1 MFIFNCIFTV
11 NESDPMQSNILI
23 VDDDEATRYLLGHIL
38 NGQGFSCQM
47 ARDAAA
53 ARSRLMAMEFELV
66 LTDICMPGESGL
78 DLARHVR
85 AVYPGT
91 AVVIATVI
99 DDLQTAREALELDI
113 FGYILKPLDHSQVV
127 ISVVNALRRRELE
140 ILTRAHQQHLEETVA
155 ARTTEL
161 MSANEE
167 LRRKE
172 KTLQN
177 QADELDDLNRTLRVL
192 LKKREEDR
200 DALEQ
205 QVLTNVRK
213 MILPRL
219 EKLRSVRHSAEHNR
233 MVDVLQANLEEIV
246 SPFAQRLSFG
256 DRGLT
261 HTEIQVAN
269 LIKQGLATKE
279 IAAIMNLSA
288 NTIMTHRYKIRTKAG
303 LKNKKTNLRSYFNT
317 LE

>member
-1 MFIFNCIFTV
+1 
-11 NESDPMQSNILI
+11 MQNNILI

-38 NGQGFSCQM
+38 KSQGFSCQM
-47 ARDAAA
+47 ARDAAEA
-53 ARSRLMAMEFELV
+53 KSHLLTMEFDLV

-85 AVYPGT
+85 AVYPGA
-91 AVVIATVI
+91 AVVVATVI

-113 FGYILKPLDHSQVV
+113 FGYILKPLDRSQVV

-140 ILTRAHQQHLEETVA
+140 ILTRAHQQHLEEMVA
-155 ARTTEL
+155 ARTAEL

-167 LRRKE
+167 LRIKE
-172 KTLQN
+172 KKLQN

-205 QVLTNVRK
+205 QVMTNVRK
-213 MILPRL
+213 MILPGL
-219 EKLRSVRHSAEHNR
+219 EKLRSSRHSAAHNHL
-233 MVDVLQANLEEIV
+233 VDVLQANLEEIV
-246 SPFAQRLSFG
+246 SPFAHRLSVG
-256 DRGLT
+256 DPGLT
-261 HTEIQVAN
+261 HTQIQVAN
-269 LIKQGLATKE
+269 LIKQGLTTKE
-279 IAAIMNLSA
+279 IAAAMNLSV
-288 NTIMTHRYKIRTKAG
+288 NTVMTHRYKIRTKSG

-317 LE
+317 LDQDQYP